1 MRRTIVVSLLTFVL
15 LGTFGLLA
23 NAEMAKEGE
32 GIQKNASSW
41 TMKVI
46 KMGKERV
53 HMTFEITGV
62 VLDAPANSPLHNA
75 TFYALGSL
83 HAIKGVYKESGFV
96 RWTRPD
102 GDQIFG
108 TYNAAG
114 KMRGGERKL
123 TQTFVGGT
131 GKCTGITGGGEA
143 TGIRGL
149 RPATKEIRMSVSV
162 GKFHWK
168 IP

>member
-1 MRRTIVVSLLTFVL
+1 MRRTIMASLLTFVL

-46 KMGKERV
+46 KMGKE
-53 HMTFEITGV
+53 HIYMTFEITGV
-62 VLDAPANSPLHNA
+62 VLDAPANSPLYNA
-75 TFYALGSL
+75 TFYVLGSM
-83 HAIKGVYKESGFV
+83 HAIKGAYKESGFS

-108 TYNAAG
+108 TYSAAG
-114 KMRGGERKL
+114 KMGGERKL
-123 TQTFVGGT
+123 IQTFVGGT
-131 GKCTGITGGGEA
+131 GKCAGITGGGEA